1 MPQGHVHRL
10 IVAFDRKDL
19 ITFQMQIFITVID
32 YFGYRKEFNTELCT
46 CLLPLVDDPP
56 FPVVVRMNIC
66 MGQLCNVRMAQIRKG
81 AEDEDIPADTRSVVG

>member
-46 CLLPLVDDPP
+46 RLLTLVDDPTM
-56 FPVVVRMNIC
+56 PVVVCMNIC
-66 MGQLCNVRMAQIRKG
+66 MGQFRNVRIA
-81 AEDEDIPADTRSVVG
+81 

>member
-46 CLLPLVDDPP
+46 CLLPLVDDPLIP
-56 FPVVVRMNIC
+56 IVVCMNIG
-66 MGQLCNVRMAQIRKG
+66 MG
-81 AEDEDIPADTRSVVG
+81 

>member
-32 YFGYRKEFNTELCT
+32 YFGYRKEFNTELRT
-46 CLLPLVDDPP
+46 CLLPLVDDPIIP
-56 FPVVVRMNIC
+56 IVVCMNIG
-66 MGQLCNVRMAQIRKG
+66 MG
-81 AEDEDIPADTRSVVG
+81 